1 MMNNLIVKQLIK
13 NSFDI
18 PLQVTYPNGKTEVYN
33 GDNPQV
39 KIKFNKKI
47 SVTNLSKNASI
58 VLGEAIMDGD
68 IEIEG
73 SIQELIVSAYRASDS
88 FLKNSKF
95 VRLLPKQSHTKDD
108 SKSDVQSHYDIGN
121 DFYRLWLDKTATYSC
136 AYFEHEDDS
145 LEEAQSTAWQ
155 GPLGHW
161 LRLGYS
167 HADGL

>member
-1 MMNNLIVKQLIK
+1 MMDNLIVKQLVK

-33 GDNPQV
+33 GDNPRV

-47 SVTNLSKNASI
+47 SVADLSKNASI
-58 VLGEAIMDGD
+58 VLGEAVMDGD

-95 VRLLPKQSHTKDD
+95 TRFLPKQSHTKED

-121 DFYRLWLDKTATYSC
+121 DFYRLWLDNTSRNSIL
-136 AYFEHEDDS
+136 S
-145 LEEAQSTAWQ
+145 LE
-155 GPLGHW
+155 
-161 LRLGYS
+161 RLS
-167 HADGL
+167 